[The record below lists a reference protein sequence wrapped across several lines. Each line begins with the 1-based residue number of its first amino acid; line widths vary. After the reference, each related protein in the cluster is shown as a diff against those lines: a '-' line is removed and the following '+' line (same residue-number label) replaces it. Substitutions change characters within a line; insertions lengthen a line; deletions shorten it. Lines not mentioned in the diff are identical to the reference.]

1 MTFTL
6 IHPSR
11 SRPQKSFDTISKWI
25 KNAGDDDFEII
36 IALDSD
42 DPLSGQY
49 QQIYYAQKLSH
60 PFTLMVNENKNAIEA
75 INRAARI
82 AQGRIFIVVS
92 DDTAPCPAWSIKLK
106 KYTEGRIDFVLKV
119 RDGIQPVMIT
129 MAVLDRTY
137 YQRFGYI
144 YNPEYKHA
152 FADREFT
159 EVAMKLKKVIT
170 KNIMFRH
177 EHYSITKHKIR
188 DEQYAR
194 TDATFNE
201 GRSIFIRRKKMNFGL

>member
-1 MTFTL
+1 MTFSL

-11 SRPQKSFDTISKWI
+11 GRPQKSFNTIQTWI
-25 KNAGDDDFEII
+25 KNAGTDDFEII
-36 IALDSD
+36 LSLDND
-42 DPLSGQY
+42 DTTLGQY
-49 QQIYYAQKLSH
+49 QELYNNLAH
-60 PFTLMVNENKNAIEA
+60 PFTLQVADNKSAIEA

-92 DDTAPCPAWSIKLK
+92 DDTGVPPAWAVKLLA
-106 KYTEGRIDFVLKV
+106 YTKGKTDFVMKV
-119 RDGIQPVMIT
+119 RDGIQPQLIT
-129 MAVLDRTY
+129 MAILDRVY

-152 FADREFT
+152 WADREFT
-159 EVAMKLKKVIT
+159 EVARKLKRVIE

-177 EHYSITKHKIR
+177 NHYSITKHKIR

-201 GRSIFIRRKKMNFGL
+201 GRVIFNRRKKINFGL